1 VDELSLEGVDAFDV
15 GPFPVAENNQFLF
28 PGLQEERL

>member
-15 GPFPVAENNQFLF
+15 GPFPVAEKRYNQFLSLK
-28 PGLQEERL
+28 LQR